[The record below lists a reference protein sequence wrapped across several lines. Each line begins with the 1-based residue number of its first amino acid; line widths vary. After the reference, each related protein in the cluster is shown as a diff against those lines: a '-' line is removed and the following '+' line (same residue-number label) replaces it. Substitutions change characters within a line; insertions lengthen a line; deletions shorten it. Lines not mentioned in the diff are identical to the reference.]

1 MNLEESMKILS
12 ILETAYPNYS
22 KKLSTEE
29 LDNTGKLWL
38 NMFGDIDYLDIGKA
52 VGDFIK
58 NDKSGF
64 PPTIGQVNN
73 LIDKKPSFLLANNN
87 NDQIEFS
94 SIEEWKGLYKQV
106 FGTDPELK
114 NLNDDESRRYIIK
127 QLCER

>member
-1 MNLEESMKILS
+1 MKILS